1 MSQTCSH
8 LILIY
13 DRDNNINLHNHARII
28 LMDQVAIEKKIEQ
41 AESIVN
47 TYGAL
52 LNNLKHVNTALPESL
67 LPRNKETIKQAIQT
81 LLWELEDLDDI
92 TRNSLVQAY
101 VFLEQFLPDDK
112 VEILARGQAAI
123 QSADPHHT
131 DWQYADQANNIVT
144 EIKVAM
150 EDAMQD
156 MRIYLHPKSHTM
168 T

>member
-1 MSQTCSH
+1 
-8 LILIY
+8 
-13 DRDNNINLHNHARII
+13 
-28 LMDQVAIEKKIEQ
+28 MDQVAIDKKIKR

-52 LNNLKHVNTALPESL
+52 LNNLKHVNTALPVSL
-67 LPRNKETIKQAIQT
+67 LPYKKEIIKQAIQT
-81 LLWELEDLDDI
+81 LLWELDDLDGI

-101 VFLEQFLPDDK
+101 VYLEQFLPDEK

-123 QSADPHHT
+123 QSADPEHE

-144 EIKVAM
+144 QIKVAM

-156 MRIYLHPKSHTM
+156 MRIYLQPQK
-168 T
+168 